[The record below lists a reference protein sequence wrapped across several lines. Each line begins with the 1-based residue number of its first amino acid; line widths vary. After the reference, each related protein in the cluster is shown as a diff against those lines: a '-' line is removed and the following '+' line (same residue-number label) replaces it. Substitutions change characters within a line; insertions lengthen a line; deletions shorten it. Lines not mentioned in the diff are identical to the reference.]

1 MAAAAA
7 AGVLWCCKRA
17 LGVGGGWGCCP
28 VVSWSR
34 DGGRVVDG
42 FGAHGAA
49 LASAFED
56 SMVVSRWWGG
66 GDREAARRSAA
77 VAAASPPPAAGG
89 FSHDSRLR
97 VADRMS
103 VPITKADAA

>member
-1 MAAAAA
+1 M
-7 AGVLWCCKRA
+7 
-17 LGVGGGWGCCP
+17 
-28 VVSWSR
+28 
-34 DGGRVVDG
+34 VDG
-42 FGAHGAA
+42 SGAHGAV

-56 SMVVSRWWGG
+56 SMVVSRWWGD

-77 VAAASPPPAAGG
+77 VAAASPKCEPLAACG

-103 VPITKADAA
+103 VQITKADAA

>member
-1 MAAAAA
+1 MQN
-7 AGVLWCCKRA
+7 
-17 LGVGGGWGCCP
+17 
-28 VVSWSR
+28 R

-49 LASAFED
+49 LASAFD
-56 SMVVSRWWGG
+56 SMVVSRWWGD
-66 GDREAARRSAA
+66 GDPEAARRSAA
-77 VAAASPPPAAGG
+77 VAAASPLCEPLAACG

-97 VADRMS
+97 AADRMS